1 MDPERPE
8 IERYAPDKLLL
19 GFSKTRVAQCF
30 AIAIAIHLVAAA
42 ATSVGY
48 IRDHWI
54 DPEGAARRRAEQ
66 LEARKAEELN
76 ASAPASQRP
85 ALPKPAAAGP
95 DAPKAKDAAPAD
107 DEARKKSPV
116 MKEITE
122 LPKKGEI
129 PRQPDDLGISIDET
143 NK

>member
-1 MDPERPE
+1 MPPERPE

-66 LEARKAEELN
+66 IEARKAEDIK
-76 ASAPASQRP
+76 ASAPAPERP
-85 ALPKPAAAGP
+85 PAPKPGAARQ
-95 DAPKAKDAAPAD
+95 DEPKARDAASTD

-116 MKEITE
+116 MKEITD

-129 PRQPDDLGISIDET
+129 PKQPDDLGLSIDET

>member
-1 MDPERPE
+1 MPPERPE

-54 DPEGAARRRAEQ
+54 DPEGAAQRRARQ
-66 LEARKAEELN
+66 LEARKSDELKAP
-76 ASAPASQRP
+76 ASAPERP
-85 ALPKPAAAGP
+85 APPRP
-95 DAPKAKDAAPAD
+95 DTPQPDSLKAKDGASPD
-107 DEARKKSPV
+107 EEARKKSPV
-116 MKEITE
+116 MKEITD

-129 PRQPDDLGISIDET
+129 PKQPDDLGLSIDET